1 MRGAR
6 RAEVSSARPPAPGA
20 GEGSAYDGFEYY
32 NDENHWWS
40 FCRFVD
46 CRDSWASGV
55 GARYFASSCVRLD
68 GCTACTVQDCR
79 VSKFVSNASGVPR
92 PAWCQK
98 TAGGLCRLCA
108 THRHPGENLAAEG
121 RRRRGA

>member
-1 MRGAR
+1 MLG
-6 RAEVSSARPPAPGA
+6 STPGA

-46 CRDSWASGV
+46 CRDSWASGL

-79 VSKFVSNASGVPR
+79 VSKFVSNASGSRRFAFQVSGQLCLVQR
-92 PAWCQK
+92 CHSDQGRHSFVL
-98 TAGGLCRLCA
+98 GGAVGPDSHGRLS
-108 THRHPGENLAAEG
+108 H
-121 RRRRGA
+121 